1 MSKNKLQIIT
11 LNKPG
16 ITDFADERNSLLSK
30 SNAEWI
36 FFVDSDEEISD
47 DLAKEIEA
55 ATAVVGNLSG
65 FKVYRKNYFL
75 GKYVGTDNI
84 VRLGKQGSGRW
95 VRAVH
100 EIWQIKGEIGQLKYP
115 LIHNTARNVHEFI
128 DKINFYSTLHAQ
140 ENLKLGN
147 KSSLIKIVFFPM
159 GKFFQSLLIGRG
171 FVMSM
176 LQSFHSFLAWS
187 KEWILQNS

>member
-55 ATAVVGNLSG
+55 ATAAVGNLSG

-84 VRLGKQGSGRW
+84 VRLGKRGSGRW

-100 EIWQIKGEIGQLKYP
+100 ETWQIKGEIGQLKYP